1 MGTPL
6 PRRRVL
12 LAVAT
17 AAGALGLASACTG
30 SSTPIIPTSAAPTA
44 PDPLL
49 AVLEERAGLVEAYA
63 AAGRQHPQ
71 LLPRLQPLRTQTEE
85 QVMALRL
92 ALALPER
99 TPASTA
105 LGTTGTTGASGASG
119 TSGTSGTSGATT
131 SPTAT
136 AVPVEPA
143 VTLAGLRAAVRASGS
158 AAAAVCATTTAERAP
173 LVGSLAAA
181 AACHELLV
189 S

>member
-85 QVMALRL
+85 HVMALRL

-105 LGTTGTTGASGASG
+105 LGTTGTTGASG
-119 TSGTSGTSGATT
+119 TSGTSGATT

-143 VTLAGLRAAVRASGS
+143 VTLSGLRAAVRASGS

-181 AACHELLV
+181 AACHELLL

>member
-1 MGTPL
+1 
-6 PRRRVL
+6 
-12 LAVAT
+12 
-17 AAGALGLASACTG
+17 
-30 SSTPIIPTSAAPTA
+30 
-44 PDPLL
+44 L

-105 LGTTGTTGASGASG
+105 LGTTGTTGASG
-119 TSGTSGTSGATT
+119 TSGTSGATT

-143 VTLAGLRAAVRASGS
+143 VTLSGLRAAVRASGS

-181 AACHELLV
+181 AACHELLL

>member
-85 QVMALRL
+85 QVMALLL

-105 LGTTGTTGASGASG
+105 LGTTGA
-119 TSGTSGTSGATT
+119 SGTSGTSGATT

-143 VTLAGLRAAVRASGS
+143 VTLSGLRAAVRASGS

-181 AACHELLV
+181 AACHELLL

>member
-105 LGTTGTTGASGASG
+105 LGSTGTTGA
-119 TSGTSGTSGATT
+119 SGTSGTSGATT

-143 VTLAGLRAAVRASGS
+143 VTLSGLRAAVRASGS

-181 AACHELLV
+181 AACHELLL

>member
-6 PRRRVL
+6 SRRRVL

-105 LGTTGTTGASGASG
+105 LGTTGTTGASG
-119 TSGTSGTSGATT
+119 TSGTSGATT

-143 VTLAGLRAAVRASGS
+143 VTLSGLRAAVRASGS

-181 AACHELLV
+181 AACHELLL

>member
-17 AAGALGLASACTG
+17 AAGALGLASGCTG

-105 LGTTGTTGASGASG
+105 LGTTGTTGASG
-119 TSGTSGTSGATT
+119 TSGTSGATT

-143 VTLAGLRAAVRASGS
+143 VTLSGLRAAVRASGS

-181 AACHELLV
+181 AACHELLL

>member
-105 LGTTGTTGASGASG
+105 LGTTGTTGASG
-119 TSGTSGTSGATT
+119 TSGATT

-143 VTLAGLRAAVRASGS
+143 VTLSGLRAAVRASGS

-181 AACHELLV
+181 AACHELLL

>member
-1 MGTPL
+1 M
-6 PRRRVL
+6 
-12 LAVAT
+12 AVAT

-49 AVLEERAGLVEAYA
+49 AVLAERAGLVEAYA
-63 AAGRQHPQ
+63 AAGRQHPP

-85 QVMALRL
+85 QVMALRQ
-92 ALALPER
+92 ALALPE
-99 TPASTA
+99 PAPTA
-105 LGTTGTTGASGASG
+105 SA
-119 TSGTSGTSGATT
+119 TSGATT

-136 AVPVEPA
+136 AVPVDPA
-143 VTLAGLRAAVRASGS
+143 VTLSGLRAAVRASGS

-181 AACHELLV
+181 AACHELLL

>member
-105 LGTTGTTGASGASG
+105 LGTTGTTGASG
-119 TSGTSGTSGATT
+119 TSGTSGATT

-143 VTLAGLRAAVRASGS
+143 VTLSGLRAAVRASGY

-181 AACHELLV
+181 AACHELLL

>member
-105 LGTTGTTGASGASG
+105 LGTTGTTGASG
-119 TSGTSGTSGATT
+119 TSGTSGATT

-143 VTLAGLRAAVRASGS
+143 VTLSGLRAAVRASGS

-181 AACHELLV
+181 AACHELLL

>member
-105 LGTTGTTGASGASG
+105 LGTTGTTGASG

-143 VTLAGLRAAVRASGS
+143 VTLSGLRAAVRASGS

-181 AACHELLV
+181 AACHELLL